1 MPVGGFLNHR
11 RDRKMS
17 AFVIWHFCGQATAVV
32 LRFFLTIPLLLHNC
46 VSVPCSGLQV
56 NVCVDFE

>member
-1 MPVGGFLNHR
+1 MRLCSCVVEWQL
-11 RDRKMS
+11 
-17 AFVIWHFCGQATAVV
+17 FCGV
-32 LRFFLTIPLLLHNC
+32 FLAIVLLLHNC